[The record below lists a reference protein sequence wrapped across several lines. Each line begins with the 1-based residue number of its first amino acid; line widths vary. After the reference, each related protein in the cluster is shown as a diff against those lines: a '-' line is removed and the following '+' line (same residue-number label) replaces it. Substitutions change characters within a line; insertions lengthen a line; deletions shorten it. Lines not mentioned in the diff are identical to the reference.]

1 MSPYISRAGGYLVNP
16 NSTEDCRF
24 CSFRNT
30 DEFLDLSFNIKYS
43 NRWRDVGIFI
53 AFIVFN
59 VRLDFY
65 FSRLCVDFAFVD
77 HFDLSL
83 HLPVPHEAMG

>member
-1 MSPYISRAGGYLVNP
+1 MSRAGGYLTNP
-16 NSTEDCRF
+16 DATSACQF

-43 NRWRDVGIFI
+43 NRWRDIGIFI

-59 VRLDFY
+59 VCGPILFTCRVLWTDAV
-65 FSRLCVDFAFVD
+65 CFVGCC
-77 HFDLSL
+77 DLSL
-83 HLPVPHEAMG
+83 HIRIPHEAVG